1 MNESSHQ
8 YNVAVYCPLPQLLN
22 YEFRSGLQR
31 GASGP
36 VFILW
41 FLAEPA
47 RLYYGFSGNL
57 QEKVS
62 QEGLVVSR
70 DSLLSAY
77 DKFCTNKQFSV
88 FALLSAGA
96 TDVSISAYDY
106 LSADTLRGLS
116 DLLSGAHLPGGSGG
130 WVDHAGLSGKP
141 P

>member
-1 MNESSHQ
+1 
-8 YNVAVYCPLPQLLN
+8 
-22 YEFRSGLQR
+22 
-31 GASGP
+31 
-36 VFILW
+36 
-41 FLAEPA
+41 
-47 RLYYGFSGNL
+47 LYYGFSGNL

-106 LSADTLRGLS
+106 LPADALRGLS

-141 P
+141 PYTLFKGIDTVREAHFKSQDTYTTYHAWESMLD